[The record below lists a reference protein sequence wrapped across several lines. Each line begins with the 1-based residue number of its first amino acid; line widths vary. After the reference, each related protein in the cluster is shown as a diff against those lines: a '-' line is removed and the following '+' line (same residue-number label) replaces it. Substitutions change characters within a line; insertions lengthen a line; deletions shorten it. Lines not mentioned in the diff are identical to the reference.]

1 MAARMIRMILAAGLV
16 LPSAAG
22 ALQDPTAPPT
32 VSAPGEATGTA
43 IPLTAIKQVGN
54 RRIAIIGGQEI
65 AVGGRY
71 QGAQVVRITESELVL
86 RRDGDTTVH
95 QLYPQVEKRPRGK

>member
-1 MAARMIRMILAAGLV
+1 MAARLNVFLLALGLV
-16 LPSAAG
+16 LPVGAA
-22 ALQDPTAPPT
+22 ALQDPTAPPAQT
-32 VSAPGEATGTA
+32 AAGAAAEPG

-71 QGAQVVRITESELVL
+71 EGARVVRITESEVVL
-86 RRDGDTTVH
+86 SRDGETTVH
-95 QLYPQVEKRPRGK
+95 QLYPQVDKRPRGK